1 MRNGFAKG
9 LNMKLIKD
17 YANERG
23 ISHQAVYKLIETHK
37 IELQQHIVKQ
47 GRTRFLTPKAEEI
60 LDSYRN
66 KSQIVIEKAESN
78 DEIEQLRQENRNL
91 LLKITEQANKI
102 AELSEWKADN
112 SVLIAEANANIKLLE
127 DKNARISDLEANNKQ
142 ISDELSITKEELKK
156 ERNKSI
162 FARIFGK

>member
-1 MRNGFAKG
+1 
-9 LNMKLIKD
+9 MKQIKD

-23 ISHQAVYKLIETHK
+23 ITTQAVYQMMNTHK
-37 IELQQHIVKQ
+37 AELQQHIVKQ
-47 GRTRFLTPKAEEI
+47 GRTRFLTPEAEEI

-102 AELSEWKADN
+102 AELSEKN
-112 SVLIAEANANIKLLE
+112 SVLLEWKSDHAIQIVEANANIKLLE
-127 DKNARISDLEANNKQ
+127 DKKIEIDDLKNELAVTK
-142 ISDELSITKEELKK
+142 DELEK
-156 ERNKSI
+156 ERNKG
-162 FARIFGK
+162 FLARLFKK